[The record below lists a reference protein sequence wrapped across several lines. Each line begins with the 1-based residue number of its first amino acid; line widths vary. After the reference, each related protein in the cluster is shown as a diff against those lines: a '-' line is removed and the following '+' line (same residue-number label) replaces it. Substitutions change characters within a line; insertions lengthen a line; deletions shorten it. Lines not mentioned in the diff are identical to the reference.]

1 MPRDPLRERT
11 SIARRRERGGG
22 EEGEVEEGLNRTRE
36 VSRFKRILNIS
47 SGIFYALVCG

>member
-11 SIARRRERGGG
+11 SIAGGG
-22 EEGEVEEGLNRTRE
+22 RGEEKEEEGLNRTRE

-47 SGIFYALVCG
+47 NGIFYALVCG